1 VPVPTGYDLQTAKD
15 ALGSWLKGKLHG
27 SRDLTMSEITK
38 PMSSGFSNETLI
50 LDLGWTDASGAKQR
64 DALVVRLAPTS
75 YQVFLDSD
83 FELQYR
89 LLEVLDRHTEVPVP
103 PMLWFEPDEAVLGAP
118 FFVMRKVRGLAAPDH
133 PSYNV
138 SGWLAD
144 ASPAQRHQAW
154 QNAVCA
160 LAQVHRVP
168 TELVQFLGK
177 PDLGDTGLDQVLESV
192 RRAFVWAAQGGS
204 YRVGES
210 ALAWLESNMPA
221 HRPTGLSWGDA
232 RIGNILF
239 SDGNVSAIVDWE
251 MASLGGHEM
260 DLGWW
265 LFLDEFHSLLVPRL
279 EGLGS
284 RAETIALWEAGTN
297 ERAQHLEWYEILAGV
312 RLAIVMMRIAQLSYT
327 HGVDRSQ
334 VEDSAQNNP
343 VVHLLAQ
350 KLDIAPPG
358 PLPAG
363 WRG

>member
-1 VPVPTGYDLQTAKD
+1 MPVPTGYDLRTAKD
-15 ALGSWLKGKLHG
+15 ALGSWLTGKLHG
-27 SRDLTMSEITK
+27 SRDLTMSAITK
-38 PMSSGFSNETLI
+38 PTSSGFSNETLI
-50 LDLGWTDASGAKQR
+50 FDLEWTDARGARQS
-64 DALVVRLAPTS
+64 DALVVRLEPTS
-75 YQVFLDSD
+75 YQVFLDSN
-83 FELQYR
+83 FERQYR
-89 LLEVLDRHTEVPVP
+89 LLEVLDRHTDVPVP
-103 PMLWFEPDEAVLGAP
+103 PMLWFEPDDAVLGAP
-118 FFVMRKVRGLAAPDH
+118 FFVMRKVRGLAAPDQ

-144 ASPAQRHQAW
+144 ASPEQRHQAW
-154 QNAVCA
+154 QNAVRA
-160 LAQVHRVP
+160 LVQVHRVP
-168 TELVQFLGK
+168 TDLVRFLGQ
-177 PDLGDTGLDQVLESV
+177 PELGETGLDQLLESV
-192 RRAFVWAAQGGS
+192 RRAFEWAAEGGS

-210 ALAWLESNMPA
+210 ALAWLESNLPA

-239 SDGNVSAIVDWE
+239 SDGNVRAVVDWE

-279 EGLGS
+279 DGLGS

-297 ERAQHLEWYEILAGV
+297 ERAEHLEWYEVLAGV
-312 RLAIVMMRIAQLSYT
+312 RFAIVMMRIAQLSST
-327 HGVDRSQ
+327 HGTNRSQ

-343 VVHLLAQ
+343 VVHLLAR

-358 PLPAG
+358 PLPAA